1 MSTGKKVLAFD
12 AGGGSTRVLKIEFDG
27 SRLSIETVARYG
39 NGPVTAGKSLYW
51 DMIGIWRDLKE
62 GLRRAFASDKDI
74 ASLGIDT
81 WGNDF
86 VLLDKK
92 GYMLENPY
100 CYRDS
105 RTTGLVEEVNRK
117 IGGMELY
124 SRNGIQ
130 QVRMNT
136 MYQLYHLAK
145 DRPYLFEVSG
155 KLLFVPDL
163 LAYYLTG
170 EQYNEYTLS
179 TISQLYS
186 YEKSGWDYELMEM
199 LGIPQRLFA
208 PIVMPGTVIGSIS
221 RTVCDEAGIL
231 PVKLTAVGA
240 HDTASAV
247 AAIPTGEKHPLYI
260 SSGTWSIVG
269 TETDKPV
276 ISEEAYRF
284 NCANEGGV
292 NGRIRLLKNVM
303 GLWIMQEIQRRLAL
317 KGFEYTFAELADLAA
332 SAEPFAAVIN
342 PDDDAFYEPSDMLES
357 VRSYCVRTGQKP
369 PEDIGSIVRTVLE
382 SLAFKYRYVIEGLE
396 KITGYKFENIYIV
409 GGGSQNRL
417 LNSFIANC
425 CSRNVYAGP
434 SEATALGNGLVQLI
448 SLGEI
453 SDYDQARCIIRSSFP
468 PEITQPGNTADRW
481 NEEYQKFLSVTG
493 LKEP

>member
-12 AGGGSTRVLKIEFDG
+12 AGGGSTRVLKIVFDG
-27 SRLSIETVARYG
+27 SRISIETIARYG
-39 NGPVTAGKSLYW
+39 NGPINAGKSLYW
-51 DMIGIWRDLKE
+51 DILGIWRDLKE
-62 GLRRAFASDKDI
+62 GLRKAFISDKDI

-92 GYMLENPY
+92 GYMIENPY

-117 IGGMELY
+117 IGSMELY

-130 QVRMNT
+130 HVRMNT

-145 DRPYLFEVSG
+145 DRPYIFEVSD
-155 KLLFVPDL
+155 KLLFIPDL

-170 EQYNEYTLS
+170 EKYNEYTLAS
-179 TISQLYS
+179 ISQLYS
-186 YEKSGWDYELMEM
+186 YEKNGWDYELMDM
-199 LGIPQRLFA
+199 LGIPGKLFS
-208 PIVMPGTVIGSIS
+208 PIVMPGTVIGNIT
-221 RTVCDEAGIL
+221 RTLCDETGIL
-231 PVKLTAVGA
+231 PVRLTAVGA

-247 AAIPTGEKHPLYI
+247 AAIPTTEKHPLYI
-260 SSGTWSIVG
+260 SSGTWSLVG
-269 TETDKPV
+269 TETDRPV
-276 ISEEAYRF
+276 ISEEAYKF

-292 NGRIRLLKNVM
+292 NGKIRLLKNVM
-303 GLWIMQEIQRRLAL
+303 GLWILQEIQRRLAL
-317 KGFEYTFAELADLAA
+317 KGMEYTFAELTDLAA
-332 SAEPFAAVIN
+332 SAEPFAAVID
-342 PDDDAFYEPSDMLES
+342 PDDELFYEPNDMSEP
-357 VRSYCVRTGQKP
+357 VRSYCIRTGQKP
-369 PEDIGSIVRTVLE
+369 PEDTGSIVRTVLE

-396 KITGYKFENIYIV
+396 RITGCRYDSIHIV

-417 LNSFIANC
+417 LNTFIANC
-425 CSRNVYAGP
+425 CVRDVYAGP

-453 SDYDQARCIIRSSFP
+453 SDYNQARSIINRSFP
-468 PEITQPGNTADRW
+468 PEITQPSDTGRW
-481 NEEYQKFLSVTG
+481 NDEYRKFLSITG
-493 LKEP
+493 LK